1 MNPSGTT
8 PFGDYE
14 PKRTPDTIFDFR
26 PAMHAVI
33 EAITI
38 LRNPSIEQ
46 VPALVQL
53 LGEVKAKA
61 RRNPGYTQPGKMM
74 LGGDREEYNP
84 SDDELL
90 ESYVGDLIKNVLA
103 GAPKQQRVALVKKV
117 KGELTYNRIRVRH
130 SDVMGSGRFFY
141 AGIPQ
146 PEKIQIE
153 A

>member
-1 MNPSGTT
+1 MDTSGTT

-38 LRNPSIEQ
+38 LQNPSIEQ
-46 VPALVQL
+46 VPALVQF
-53 LGEVKAKA
+53 LGEVKARA
-61 RRNPGYTQPGKMM
+61 RRNPGHTQPGRMM

-90 ESYVGDLIKNVLA
+90 ESYVGDLIKNVIA
-103 GAPKQQRVALVKKV
+103 GAPKQRWEALMKKV
-117 KGELTYNRIRVRH
+117 KGELTYNGIRVRH
-130 SDVMGSGRFFY
+130 SDVLGSGRFFY
-141 AGIPQ
+141 ASKPQ
-146 PEKIQIE
+146 PEKIQIR

>member
-26 PAMHAVI
+26 PAMHAVVEEI
-33 EAITI
+33 PV

-46 VPALVQL
+46 MPALVQF

-61 RRNPGYTQPGKMM
+61 RRNPGYTQPGRMM

-90 ESYVGDLIKNVLA
+90 ESYVGDLIMNVLA
-103 GAPKQQRVALVKKV
+103 GASKQQRVALVKKV
-117 KGELTYNRIRVRH
+117 KGGLTYNKIRVRH

-141 AGIPQ
+141 ASKPL
-146 PEKIQIE
+146 PEKIQME
-153 A
+153 P

>member
-1 MNPSGTT
+1 MNPSGTK

-14 PKRTPDTIFDFR
+14 PKRTPDTVLDFR
-26 PAMHAVI
+26 PEMHAVI
-33 EAITI
+33 EGTTI
-38 LRNPSIEQ
+38 LHNPSIEQ
-46 VPALVQL
+46 VPALIQL

-61 RRNPGYTQPGKMM
+61 RRNPGHTQPGRMM

-90 ESYVGDLIKNVLA
+90 ESYVGDLIKNVVA
-103 GAPKQQRVALVKKV
+103 RATKQQREALVKKV
-117 KGELTYNRIRVRH
+117 KGELTYNEIHVRH

-141 AGIPQ
+141 AGKPQ
-146 PEKIQIE
+146 SAKIMIK